1 VSAPRRGAG
10 VAVLVLAGV
19 LFGSTFL
26 VVKDAIEK
34 VSFVSFISV
43 RFWVAAAVLWPIARR
58 RPATPGEVRSGLA
71 AGACLLAGFLLQ
83 TAGLRSTGS
92 ATSAFITYLL
102 VVLVPIIGSVRTRRL
117 PTAAVA
123 AGVFLAVAG
132 LGLLVGGGPAGGAHL
147 LSGFGTGEWLTL
159 ASAFA
164 FALHIVVLGEVSG
177 RHDPVRLTLWQVLT
191 VAAACLI
198 PGAFSHGGYAFDASV
213 WAAAA
218 FCGVGATAI
227 AFFCMVWGQRVVPG
241 SQAALI
247 LLLEPVSAGVLGELH
262 GDHLGLRGLTGA
274 AVILTAVVIAELG
287 DRRPAAV
294 GGELALAV
302 GDASEMDENVTSS
315 GSVDRGDGSGQSASR
330 AR

>member
-1 VSAPRRGAG
+1 MSVPRRGAG
-10 VAVLVLAGV
+10 VAALVLAGV

-26 VVKDAIEK
+26 VVQDAIAK
-34 VSFVSFISV
+34 ASFVAFISV
-43 RFWVAAAVLWPIARR
+43 RFWIAAAVLWPIARR
-58 RPATPGEVRSGLA
+58 RPSTPGELRSGLA

-132 LGLLVGGGPAGGAHL
+132 LGLLVGGSTGGGHL
-147 LSGFGTGEWLTL
+147 LAGFGTGEWLTL

-164 FALHIVVLGEVSG
+164 FAMHIVVLGEVSG

-198 PGAFSHGGYAFDASV
+198 PGAFSRGGYGFDASV

-227 AFFCMVWGQRVVPG
+227 AFFCMVWGQRVVPE

-262 GDHLGLRGLTGA
+262 GDHLGGRGLAGA
-274 AVILTAVVIAELG
+274 AVILVALVVAELG
-287 DRRPAAV
+287 DRRPTVV
-294 GGELALAV
+294 GGELALVVA
-302 GDASEMDENVTSS
+302 DDSEMDENVTSS
-315 GSVDRGDGSGQSASR
+315 GSVDRRGGSGQSARR
-330 AR
+330 A